1 MKWLAVAIGGALR
14 FSCLAPGNAQTQKKT
29 STTTIKMWDA
39 CDPDTFNATFGP
51 GTCLPGRHGQTI
63 LNDFVGELQT
73 DHIAGGGRFD
83 PLLDASAGVF
93 KLVKVELAPGDH
105 TVIVNNG
112 GEEHTFTRVDKFGGG
127 FIDFLNG
134 LTGNPVPASECAQV
148 LGDGSLVPQPETDS
162 NIFVE
167 AGTTE
172 PGPMAGSSVL
182 PSGVSRWE
190 CCIHPWMRMTIVVK
204 KHEHK
209 D

>member
-1 MKWLAVAIGGALR
+1 MKWLPVAIGGALR

-51 GTCLPGRHGQTI
+51 GTCLPGHHGQTI

-73 DHIAGGGRFD
+73 DHIAGGWRFD

-93 KLVKVELAPGDH
+93 KLVKVELAPRDH

-134 LTGNPVPASECAQV
+134 LTGNPVPAPECAQV